1 MILPYSLRL
10 VALALAAG
18 FLVNAGLSLAAW
30 VASPLAI
37 RRAGRLT
44 ARAAARL
51 LLGLRLLPAAGA
63 LLFVAAWCVPGYF
76 WLEQPGPERV
86 GLACLIAAALG
97 AAVSGAAGVRG
108 CGALVRSARCWRG
121 WRAAGRRVQLP
132 GEPSPIWV
140 IDAPGPLV
148 ALAGILRPHVVVGR
162 TVIRALSPGDL
173 ASALRHERAHSKSR
187 DNLKRLAVMLAPPL
201 LPGWRG
207 LHRIEQ
213 AWLSFSEWA
222 ADDRAAAGNGPDAL
236 SLAAALVRLARMKAS
251 PRVPALATS
260 LLGNTGEVSARV
272 ERLLAGVAEREPQGS
287 RAAPFGWMI
296 LAGAAALLLQPAA
309 LLWAHSLLERLAG

>member
-1 MILPYSLRL
+1 MILPYALRL
-10 VALALAAG
+10 LALALAAG

-30 VASPLAI
+30 VASPPAI
-37 RRAGRLT
+37 RRAGCLR

-63 LLFVAAWCVPGYF
+63 TLFVAALCVPGYF
-76 WLEQPGPERV
+76 WLEQSGPERV
-86 GLACLIAAALG
+86 GPACLFATALG
-97 AAVSGAAGVRG
+97 AAVSGVAVVRACAAL
-108 CGALVRSARCWRG
+108 ARSARCWRG
-121 WRAAGRRVQLP
+121 WRAAGRRVLLP

-140 IDAPGPLV
+140 VDAPGPLV
-148 ALAGILRPHVVVGR
+148 ALAGILRPRVVVAQ
-162 TVIRALSPGDL
+162 TVIRALSPEEL
-173 ASALRHERAHSKSR
+173 ASALRHERAHWNSR

-207 LHRIEQ
+207 LHPIEQ
-213 AWLSFSEWA
+213 AWLKFSEWA
-222 ADDRAAAGNGPDAL
+222 ADDRAAAGNGPDSL

-260 LLGNTGEVSARV
+260 LLGNGGEISARV
-272 ERLLAGVAEREPQGS
+272 ERLLAGVAEHEPNVS
-287 RAAPFGWMI
+287 RAAPFRWLI

-309 LLWAHSLLERLAG
+309 LLWAHGLLERLAG